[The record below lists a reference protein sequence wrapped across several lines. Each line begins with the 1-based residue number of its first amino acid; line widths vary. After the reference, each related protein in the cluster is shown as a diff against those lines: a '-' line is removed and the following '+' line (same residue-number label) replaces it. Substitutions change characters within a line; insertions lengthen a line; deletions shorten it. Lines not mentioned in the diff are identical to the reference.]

1 MRKIVLFVL
10 LFALILCLIGCDI
23 KHETDKPTATDNL
36 TIIDTKGDT
45 EMEHIWNLT
54 DTNDFVIAMTEYL
67 NEKTQYGE
75 DMPALS
81 DAERIF
87 YITQTLEMEV
97 NNGGFSQFFYNSSGD
112 FSNELVGA
120 FTAIE
125 AHTTAAICQKA
136 IDAFGCD
143 IPVDRDERQ
152 ELLDELESDELDEI
166 FEECDDA
173 FFAYEDDLTELNY
186 NFVMKNKE
194 QFN

>member
-10 LFALILCLIGCDI
+10 LFVLILCLIGCDI
-23 KHETDKPTATDNL
+23 KHETDKPT
-36 TIIDTKGDT
+36 IIDTKGDAG
-45 EMEHIWNLT
+45 MEHIWNLT

-67 NEKTQYGE
+67 NKKTQYGE
-75 DMPALS
+75 DMSALS

-152 ELLDELESDELDEI
+152 ELLDELESAELDEI

-173 FFAYEDDLTELNY
+173 FFAYEDDLNELNY
-186 NFVMKNKE
+186 NFVMKNME